1 MEPNRRNFIRTVGG
15 VGAIGAL
22 AGCQTLLSD
31 DGGDSNSGTVGSP
44 SESQSGEA
52 DPEDLPEVEATYA
65 HLAPPEVDNHNHQAA
80 LTLKDVMEERS
91 DGRFTVNISPAGEL
105 GSSTEHIEQTSEG
118 AIEMSGGL
126 VEGHIAPFFPDINV
140 YADPYAFP
148 SIQVAQHVM
157 DSSWG
162 DELRSRMDEALGVRT
177 IGWHDNGG
185 FRNYFTGGERIE
197 SIDDFEGLTFRNMQ
211 IEAHMEITRQLG
223 ATPEPIDWTELYT
236 ALDQGVID
244 GAEGSIPLFILGQ
257 FEETQE
263 FMVLDG
269 HVWSYVFNFANPDWF
284 DDLHPVYQEWLTE
297 AGLWGA
303 FNARK
308 VNAVARNRG
317 QQYMRQNGVEI
328 HDPPQDVVEEFRDA
342 VQEPVRQVIRD
353 EMDNPELIDSM
364 NQAIEDAKET
374 LGYNI

>member
-1 MEPNRRNFIRTVGG
+1 MKPDRRTFVKTVGG
-15 VGAIGAL
+15 VGALSAL
-22 AGCQTLLSD
+22 AGCQTLLPSD
-31 DGGDSNSGTVGSP
+31 GEGNGDTSP
-44 SESQSGEA
+44 GPQGDV

-65 HLAPPEVDNHNHQAA
+65 HLAPPVESNHNHQAA
-80 LTLKDVMEERS
+80 LTLKSIMEERS

-105 GSSTEHIEQTSEG
+105 GSSTELIEQTAEG
-118 AIEMSGGL
+118 AVEMSGGL
-126 VEGHIAPFFPDINV
+126 VEGHIAPFYPDINV

-148 SIQVAQHVM
+148 SIEVAQHVM

-162 DELRSRMDEALGVRT
+162 DDLRRRMDEAIGVKT

-185 FRNYFTGGERIE
+185 FRNYFTGGPRIE
-197 SIDDFEGLTFRNMQ
+197 SLEDFEGLTFRNMQ

-236 ALDQGVID
+236 ALDQGVVD

-257 FEETQE
+257 FEEVQE
-263 FMVLDG
+263 FMILDG
-269 HVWSYVFNFANPDWF
+269 HVWSYVFNFANPSWF
-284 DDLHPVYQEWLTE
+284 DDLHPTYQQWLTD

-308 VNAVARNRG
+308 VNAVARKRG
-317 QQYMRQNGVEI
+317 QAYMQRNGVDI
-328 HDPPQDVVEEFRDA
+328 HDPPDDVVTEFRNT

-353 EMDNPELIDSM
+353 QMDNPELIDSM